1 MVRKYDKY
9 VSHPPYTQM
18 TMKAD
23 NSVIFNGLFV
33 TKQQLGYDFK
43 IGHQIVTRPFKGDN
57 PPHIHNHQE
66 FLAWYG
72 TNPDDPL
79 DFGGSEVVF
88 FLGKELEKYVIT
100 SPTVISLP
108 PGLVHC
114 PMEITKIVRPIIQIE
129 IMLAPPD
136 DSEPTREPYFE
147 KDKNFKPSNVMNI
160 KVTPQKEYVK

>member
-23 NSVIFNGLFV
+23 NSIIFNGLFV

-57 PPHIHNHQE
+57 PPHTHNHQE

-88 FLGKELEKYVIT
+88 YLGKELQKYVIT

-129 IMLAPPD
+129 VMLAPPD
-136 DSEPTREPYFE
+136 GSEPTREPYFE
-147 KDKNFKPSNVMNI
+147 KDKGFKPANVMNV
-160 KVTPQKEYVK
+160 KVTPQKE